1 MNNSIKHNSYRTEYG
16 KKIYLPIDS
25 FPADLNNI
33 TEKETNGQIFDNL
46 LVADKGPD
54 IIENITDVDDVTH
67 AYLCR
72 NKR

>member
-1 MNNSIKHNSYRTEYG
+1 MNNSIKHNSHWTEYG
-16 KKIYLPIDS
+16 KKINLPIVS
-25 FPADLNNI
+25 FPADVNNI

-46 LVADKGPD
+46 LLADKRPY